1 MYVSVSSLCLLSPS
15 LTSSCSVCVCFAAV
29 DALISSPSPN
39 PLRGKSPWKEAST
52 KLCTLSKETRKGT
65 KGAPNHLLRG
75 QKKEEEEEEG
85 GRGNNTNDT
94 NNRV

>member
-1 MYVSVSSLCLLSPS
+1 MYVCLLSPLS
-15 LTSSCSVCVCFAAV
+15 PPHLLPAVCVCFAAV
-29 DALISSPSPN
+29 DALILSEEIA
-39 PLRGKSPWKEAST
+39 LKAST
-52 KLCTLSKETRKGT
+52 KLCTLSKGTRKGT

-75 QKKEEEEEEG
+75 QKKEEEEEG